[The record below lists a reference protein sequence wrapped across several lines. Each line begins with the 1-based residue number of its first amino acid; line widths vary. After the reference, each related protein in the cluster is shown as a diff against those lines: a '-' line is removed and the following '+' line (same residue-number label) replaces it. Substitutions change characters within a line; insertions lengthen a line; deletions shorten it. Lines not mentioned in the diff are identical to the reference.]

1 MHTVPSF
8 ITSSRQQTSRHRAW
22 FPCLGYK
29 QQISVTA
36 MQTNMYV
43 VNIRKITTC
52 EWGKWK
58 PHEEVRH
65 YRIPKQTKNWKT
77 K

>member
-52 EWGKWK
+52 EWGK
-58 PHEEVRH
+58 
-65 YRIPKQTKNWKT
+65 
-77 K
+77 